1 MTAGNARG
9 AATFLAVRF
18 ASTRQLQQTKR
29 GIGMSDFNVKITV
42 RSSRV
47 MDAIEDKFGSQ
58 SEMSRKTG
66 LGLTRINGYATMRH
80 SPIGYSGWTQNAYDF
95 ASALGKNPSDLWP
108 QHMQGVILK
117 RATAELSLDMEDV
130 QSIISGESPYLKDV
144 LGRSVKGMKP
154 RYITAAVMAS
164 EGRTLDDIGSELGVS
179 RERARQIAAS
189 AFRRMRVNLLRIG
202 IREFGDAV

>member
-1 MTAGNARG
+1 
-9 AATFLAVRF
+9 
-18 ASTRQLQQTKR
+18 
-29 GIGMSDFNVKITV
+29 MSDFNVKITV

-58 SEMSRKTG
+58 SEMARKTG
-66 LGLTRINGYATMRH
+66 LGLTRINGYATMRQ
-80 SPIGYSGWTQNAYDF
+80 SPIGYSGWTKNAYDF
-95 ASALGKNPSDLWP
+95 ATALGKNPSDLWP
-108 QHMQGVILK
+108 QHMQSVILK

-130 QSIISGESPYLKDV
+130 QAIISGESPYLKDV

-179 RERARQIAAS
+179 RERARQIANS

>member
-1 MTAGNARG
+1 
-9 AATFLAVRF
+9 
-18 ASTRQLQQTKR
+18 
-29 GIGMSDFNVKITV
+29 MSDFNVKITV

-58 SEMSRKTG
+58 SEMARKTG
-66 LGLTRINGYATMRH
+66 IDKGKINAFATMRG
-80 SPIGYSGWTQNAYDF
+80 SPVGKSGWTATAVDF
-95 ASALGKNPSDLWP
+95 ATALGKNPSELWP

-130 QSIISGESPYLKDV
+130 QSIISGESPYLKDI

-179 RERARQIAAS
+179 HERARQIAAS

-202 IREFGDAV
+202 IREFGDAI

>member
-1 MTAGNARG
+1 
-9 AATFLAVRF
+9 
-18 ASTRQLQQTKR
+18 
-29 GIGMSDFNVKITV
+29 MSDFNVKITV

-58 SEMSRKTG
+58 SEMARKTG
-66 LGLTRINGYATMRH
+66 IGLTIINGYVTMRI
-80 SPIGYSGWTQNAYDF
+80 SPVGLSGWTGAAVDV
-95 ASALGKNPSDLWP
+95 ATALGKNPSDLWP
-108 QHMQGVILK
+108 QHMQSVILK

-130 QSIISGESPYLKDV
+130 KAIISGESPYLKDI
-144 LGRSVKGMKP
+144 LGKSVKGMAP

-164 EGRTLDDIGSELGVS
+164 EGQTFDEIGSELGVS
-179 RERARQIAAS
+179 RARAQQIAVS

>member
-1 MTAGNARG
+1 MR
-9 AATFLAVRF
+9 
-18 ASTRQLQQTKR
+18 
-29 GIGMSDFNVKITV
+29 DFSVKITV
-42 RSSRV
+42 RSSRIIS
-47 MDAIEDKFGSQ
+47 AIEDKFGSQ
-58 SEMSRKTG
+58 AMMARKTG
-66 LGLTRINGYATMRH
+66 IDKGKINALVTMRL
-80 SPIGYSGWTQNAYDF
+80 SPVGLSGWTACAVDF
-95 ASALGKNPSDLWP
+95 ATALGKNPSDLWP
-108 QHMQGVILK
+108 QHMQSVILK

-130 QSIISGESPYLKDV
+130 QAIISGESPYLKDV

-179 RERARQIAAS
+179 RERARQIAKS